1 MGYNAAGKKIMRRKT
16 FVSKFLEMAE
26 INVPDNELWKWD
38 PVGSIDCATFAAS
51 TTCCGCTRS
60 YGGGTDVGADDND

>member
-1 MGYNAAGKKIMRRKT
+1 MKT
-16 FVSKFLEMAE
+16 FISKFLELAE
-26 INVPDNELWKWD
+26 INCPQNEPWKWA
-38 PVGSIDCATFAAS
+38 PAGETNNGPWMAS